1 MVANKKSN
9 KMLQRRYKNITNA
22 LILIG
27 LIQAGSVWAQ
37 AVDPQNVLIRNVHLV
52 AADEKDEEFVVN
64 ILIRGNKLEV
74 VSKDPIPVGEGANA
88 IDGREGYVLGNLVVG
103 ETPSFIIL
111 NQNPR
116 DNFEVISDTSFFT
129 VFSIHNGRLVA
140 NNLFEVPE
148 EQIKEEEEQIAGR
161 GWMAYTPPPMALPLS
176 YLDTTKWNRWESR
189 WLSGLFVAGV
199 VLDRMHWSSH
209 DADSETH
216 HGNLSNYD
224 GGEVRGFRLG
234 AVGTINF
241 KKPWVYTLFGAT
253 NSFDKG
259 FEIQQQE
266 DFTMFDYRLDIP
278 IFKNANV
285 SVGNQ
290 KEPIS
295 LERIMPMTNIAMQER
310 TSVSDAFLP
319 SRSFGVVVS
328 GVSSSERMTWAGG
341 AFNNWVNQSGGFR
354 DNATQYTGRVTWLP
368 MISEDESSLIHVGL
382 GLRHDDGKNGHQFL
396 IGPEFNKA
404 PDFVDTGPIDS
415 DGAEWV
421 NLEAAWRKGP
431 LWINA
436 EYVDVDVDSPTSG
449 NLDFSG
455 YHASATYTLSGEM
468 RPYNRKSGI
477 LGAVPVAKTVN
488 QGGWGSWELGA
499 RYSSIDLTDGLVDG
513 GEMDIW
519 SLGVKWKLT
528 PVFVVDANYRYIIL
542 EQSGFES
549 SSDGFLIRILLL
561 LE

>member
-1 MVANKKSN
+1 M
-9 KMLQRRYKNITNA
+9 
-22 LILIG
+22 
-27 LIQAGSVWAQ
+27 IQAGYRVIINSLLFIGFLLYGVGWAQ
-37 AVDPQNVLIRNVHLV
+37 VVDPQNVLIRNVHLV
-52 AADEKDEEFVVN
+52 AADAAAEEFVVN
-64 ILIRGNKLEV
+64 ILIRDNKLEV
-74 VSKDPIPVGEGANA
+74 VSKDPIPVQKGAIA

-116 DNFEVISDTSFFT
+116 DNFEVLLDTSFFT
-129 VFSIHNGRLVA
+129 VFAIHNGRLVA

-148 EQIKEEEEQIAGR
+148 EEIKEEEKQIAGR
-161 GWMAYTPPPMALPLS
+161 GWMAYMPPPMALPLN
-176 YLDTTKWNRWESR
+176 YLDTTKWNRWDTKYV
-189 WLSGLFVAGV
+189 SGLFVGGV
-199 VLDRMHWSSH
+199 VLDRMHWGSQ
-209 DADSETH
+209 DADSEAH
-216 HGNLSNYD
+216 HGNLSIYD

-259 FEIQQQE
+259 FEIEQQE

-295 LERIMPMTNIAMQER
+295 LERIMPMTNISMQER

-319 SRSFGVVVS
+319 SRNFGIVVS
-328 GVSSSERMTWAGG
+328 GTGADQRMTWAGG
-341 AFNNWVNQSGGFR
+341 LFNDWVNQSGGFR
-354 DNATQYTGRVTWLP
+354 ENATQYVGRVTWLP
-368 MISEDESSLIHVGL
+368 MISEDESNLFHVGL
-382 GLRHDDGKNGHQFL
+382 GLRHDDGKNGAWFL
-396 IGPEFNKA
+396 TEPEFNKA
-404 PDFVDTGPIDS
+404 PSFVDTGALDS

-421 NLEAAWRKGP
+421 NLEVAWRKGP

-436 EYVDVDVDSPTSG
+436 EYLDVAVDSPTNG
-449 NLDFSG
+449 DLDFGG

-477 LGAVPVAKTVN
+477 LGATPVAKTVN
-488 QGGWGSWELGA
+488 QGGWGTWELGA
-499 RYSSIDLTDGLVDG
+499 RFSSIDLADRLIDG

-528 PVFVVDANYRYIIL
+528 PVFVVDANYRYITL
-542 EQSGFES
+542 DRSGFES
-549 SSDGFLIRILLL
+549 SSNGFLIRILLL

>member
-1 MVANKKSN
+1 MIVV
-9 KMLQRRYKNITNA
+9 MMFHR
-22 LILIG
+22 ILITVCFASAF
-27 LIQAGSVWAQ
+27 LLLAEYAGAQ
-37 AVDPQNVLIRNVHLV
+37 VVDPQNVLIRNVHLI
-52 AADEKDEEFVVN
+52 AAEAKAEELLVN
-64 ILIRGNKLEV
+64 ILIRDNKLEV
-74 VSKDPIPVGEGANA
+74 VSKDPIPVEEAANA
-88 IDGREGYVLGNLVVG
+88 IDGREGFVLGNLVVG
-103 ETPSFIIL
+103 ETPNLIIL
-111 NQNPR
+111 NQDPR
-116 DNFEVISDTSFFT
+116 ENFEVLLDTSFFT
-129 VFSIHNGRLVA
+129 VFAIHNGQLVS
-140 NNLFEVPE
+140 NNLFELS
-148 EQIKEEEEQIAGR
+148 EEEIKKEAEQIAGT
-161 GWMAYTPPPMALPLS
+161 GWMAYTPPPMALPMN
-176 YLDTTKWNRWESR
+176 YLDTDKWNRWDSK
-189 WLSGLFVAGV
+189 WVSGLFVAGL
-199 VLDRMHWSSH
+199 VLDRMHWGSQ

-216 HGNLSNYD
+216 NGNLGFYD
-224 GGEVRGFRLG
+224 GGEIRGLRLG

-241 KKPWVYTLFGAT
+241 EKPWVYTIFGAT
-253 NSFDKG
+253 NAFDKG
-259 FEIQQQE
+259 FEVRGKE

-295 LERIMPMTNIAMQER
+295 LERLIPMTNIAMQER

-319 SRSFGVVVS
+319 SRNFGVVAS
-328 GVSSSERMTWAGG
+328 GTGAEQRMTWAGG
-341 AFNNWVNQSGGFR
+341 AFNNWVNHSGGFR

-368 MISEDESSLIHVGL
+368 VISEDESNLIHLGL

-404 PDFVDTGPIDS
+404 PDFVDTDEIDS
-415 DGAEWV
+415 SGANWV

-431 LWINA
+431 LWIHA
-436 EYVDVDVDSPTSG
+436 EYVDVGVDSPTFG

-528 PVFVVDANYRYIIL
+528 PVFVVDANYRYITL
-542 EQSGFES
+542 DRSGFES

>member
-1 MVANKKSN
+1 MIVV
-9 KMLQRRYKNITNA
+9 MMFQR
-22 LILIG
+22 ILITVCF
-27 LIQAGSVWAQ
+27 ASVFLLLAEYTGAQ
-37 AVDPQNVLIRNVHLV
+37 VVDPQNVLIRNVHLI
-52 AADEKDEEFVVN
+52 AADAENEEFVIN
-64 ILIRGNKLEV
+64 ILIQDNKLEV
-74 VSKDPIPVGEGANA
+74 VSRDPIPAEEGTNA

-116 DNFEVISDTSFFT
+116 DNFEVLLDTSFFT
-129 VFSIHNGRLVA
+129 VFAIHNGRLVS

-148 EQIKEEEEQIAGR
+148 EEIKQEEEQIAGR
-161 GWMAYTPPPMALPLS
+161 GWMAYSPPPMALPMN
-176 YLDTTKWNRWESR
+176 YLDTTKWNRWDSK
-189 WLSGLFVAGV
+189 WVSGLFVAGI
-199 VLDRMHWSSH
+199 VLDRMHWGGQ
-209 DADSETH
+209 DSDSQAH
-216 HGNLSNYD
+216 NGNLSIYD
-224 GGEVRGFRLG
+224 GGEIRGFRLG

-241 KKPWVYTLFGAT
+241 EKPWVYTIFGAT
-253 NSFDKG
+253 NAFDKG
-259 FEIQQQE
+259 FEIEQQE

-295 LERIMPMTNIAMQER
+295 LERIMPMTNISMQER

-328 GVSSSERMTWAGG
+328 GIGASQRMTWAGG
-341 AFNNWVNQSGGFR
+341 LFNNWVNLSGGLR

-368 MISEDESSLIHVGL
+368 MISDDESNLVHVGL
-382 GLRHDDGKNGHQFL
+382 GLRHDDGKNGLQFL
-396 IGPEFNKA
+396 TEPEFNKS
-404 PDFVDTGPIDS
+404 PTFVDTGTIDS

-436 EYVDVDVDSPTSG
+436 EYVDVGVDSPTFG
-449 NLDFSG
+449 DLDFSG

-468 RPYNRKSGI
+468 RTYNRKSGI
-477 LGAVPVAKTVN
+477 LGQVPVAKTVN
-488 QGGWGSWELGA
+488 QGGWGAWELGV
-499 RYSSIDLTDGLVDG
+499 RYSTIDLTDGPVDG

-519 SLGVKWKLT
+519 SFGIKWKLT
-528 PVFVVDANYRYIIL
+528 PVFVVDANYRYITL
-542 EQSGFES
+542 DRSGFES

-561 LE
+561 ME

>member
-1 MVANKKSN
+1 M
-9 KMLQRRYKNITNA
+9 MFHR
-22 LILIG
+22 ILITVCFVSVF
-27 LIQAGSVWAQ
+27 LFTAGYAGAQ
-37 AVDPQNVLIRNVHLV
+37 VVDPQNVLIRNVHLV
-52 AADEKDEEFVVN
+52 AADEAGEEFVIN
-64 ILIRGNKLEV
+64 ILIQDNKLEV
-74 VSKDPIPVGEGANA
+74 VSRDPIPAEEGTNA

-116 DNFEVISDTSFFT
+116 DNFEVLLDTSFFT
-129 VFSIHNGRLVA
+129 VFAIHNGRLVA
-140 NNLFEVPE
+140 NNLFEVSE
-148 EQIKEEEEQIAGR
+148 EEIEEEEEQIAGR
-161 GWMAYTPPPMALPLS
+161 GWMAYTPPPMALPLN
-176 YLDTTKWNRWESR
+176 YLDTDKWNRWDSK
-189 WLSGLFVAGV
+189 WVSGLFVAGL
-199 VLDRMHWSSH
+199 VLDRMHWGSQ
-209 DADSETH
+209 DADSEAH
-216 HGNLSNYD
+216 NGNLGFYD
-224 GGEVRGFRLG
+224 GGEIRGFRLG

-241 KKPWVYTLFGAT
+241 EKPWVYTIFGAT
-253 NSFDKG
+253 NAFDKG
-259 FEIQQQE
+259 FEVREKE

-295 LERIMPMTNIAMQER
+295 LERIMPMTNISMQER

-328 GVSSSERMTWAGG
+328 GISSGERMTWAGG
-341 AFNNWVNQSGGFR
+341 AFNNWINHSGGFR
-354 DNATQYTGRVTWLP
+354 DNAMQYTGRVTWLP

-396 IGPEFNKA
+396 SEPEFNKA

-431 LWINA
+431 LWIHA
-436 EYVDVDVDSPTSG
+436 EYVDVGVDSPTFG

-528 PVFVVDANYRYIIL
+528 PVFVVDANYRYITL
-542 EQSGFES
+542 DRRGFES
-549 SSDGFLIRILLL
+549 SSDGFLLRILLL